1 MEATCSSETQTHTIT
16 SINHTRHSPPAQIL
30 IVALASA
37 TATATGTHRLED
49 ASSVDQD
56 TEAQA
61 TGFDGFGGFGG
72 FQGFHQFN
80 GLMSNA
86 FGDLEGQFDSSG
98 FNKEFAGSKNRK
110 FDTGA

>member
-1 MEATCSSETQTHTIT
+1 MSSH
-16 SINHTRHSPPAQIL
+16 SNRRRHFLPAQIL
-30 IVALASA
+30 LVALASVS
-37 TATATGTHRLED
+37 ATGTYRQED
-49 ASSVDQD
+49 SSSADQD

-98 FNKEFAGSKNRK
+98 FNKEFSGSKNRK
-110 FDTGA
+110 FDTGV